1 MITPNVIKID
11 KHIPIPAPRT
21 FTGGRPRQSK
31 FHFLKELSVGDSFE
45 VNGNTPGL
53 NPSHVMTACYT
64 VASKLRKLGGNLRDF
79 RVTCRTLEGT
89 SLKPSKVR
97 VWRKS

>member
-11 KHIPIPAPRT
+11 KHIPIPAPRN

-31 FHFLKELSVGDSFE
+31 FHFLKELSIGDSFE

-64 VASKLRKLGGNLRDF
+64 LASKYRKLGGSYQNF
-79 RVTCRTLEGT
+79 KITCRTLEGT
-89 SLKPSKVR
+89 SLRPERVR
-97 VWRKS
+97 VWRIR